1 VHRPVRAERLAELPG
16 AIERI
21 DDPDPLGGEPGR
33 VVLALLG
40 QDRVGRA
47 APGKLGGEELVR
59 RQVARLTQFLARA
72 GRIGP

>member
-1 VHRPVRAERLAELPG
+1 VHRPVRTGRFAELPG

-21 DDPDPLGGEPGR
+21 DDPDPLGSEPGR
-33 VVLALLG
+33 VVLALFG

-47 APGKLGGEELVR
+47 AAGKLGGEELMR
-59 RQVARLTQFLARA
+59 RQVARLTQLLAGA